1 MLLNVDDNKDVHLIV
16 CSTLRAFTVSFVSSV
31 IELNFKKTHVVISI
45 SRMFRQ
51 IVNRRSA
58 SFLRQADNIS
68 SVGRQPLHRLSFY
81 SLDALSRRN
90 TELSR
95 PQVPPSKMYPLVSFA
110 RAMSSSGP
118 ESPEQ
123 KTGVVK
129 KFKQMFKDYWYVLI
143 PVHVATSVVW

>member
-1 MLLNVDDNKDVHLIV
+1 M
-16 CSTLRAFTVSFVSSV
+16 
-31 IELNFKKTHVVISI
+31 IELNVKNLIVILI
-45 SRMFRQ
+45 SRMLRQ
-51 IVNRRSA
+51 IVTRG
-58 SFLRQADNIS
+58 NIS
-68 SVGRQPLHRLSFY
+68 SLQLADHVRSWRRQSLHRLSFY

-95 PQVPPSKMYPLVSFA
+95 PQVPPSKMYPLISFA
-110 RAMSSSGP
+110 RAMSSSGKD
-118 ESPEQ
+118 SPDQ

>member
-1 MLLNVDDNKDVHLIV
+1 
-16 CSTLRAFTVSFVSSV
+16 
-31 IELNFKKTHVVISI
+31 
-45 SRMFRQ
+45 MFRQ

-58 SFLRQADNIS
+58 SFLRQSDHVCS
-68 SVGRQPLHRLSFY
+68 WRRQSLHRQSFY

-90 TELSR
+90 AELSR
-95 PQVPPSKMYPLVSFA
+95 PQVPVSKMCPLISFT

-129 KFKQMFKDYWYVLI
+129 RFKQMFKEDLLEYRERIKKEFSQSNANLSNT
-143 PVHVATSVVW
+143 PNS

>member
-1 MLLNVDDNKDVHLIV
+1 M
-16 CSTLRAFTVSFVSSV
+16 
-31 IELNFKKTHVVISI
+31 IELNYKKPHVVILI

-51 IVNRRSA
+51 IVTRRSA
-58 SFLRQADNIS
+58 SSLRLSDHVCS
-68 SVGRQPLHRLSFY
+68 WRRQSLHRLSFY

-95 PQVPPSKMYPLVSFA
+95 PEVPPSKMYPLISFA
-110 RAMSSSGP
+110 RAMSSSGND
-118 ESPEQ
+118 SPEQ
-123 KTGVVK
+123 KTGVMK

>member
-1 MLLNVDDNKDVHLIV
+1 MLLNVVDNKDVHLRIYL
-16 CSTLRAFTVSFVSSV
+16 CFVSSV
-31 IELNFKKTHVVISI
+31 IELNFKNPHVVILI

-58 SFLRQADNIS
+58 SFLRQSDHVCS
-68 SVGRQPLHRLSFY
+68 GRRQSLHRQSFY

-90 TELSR
+90 TNVSR
-95 PQVPPSKMYPLVSFA
+95 PQVPVSKMCPLINLA
-110 RAMSSSGP
+110 RAMSSGGP

>member
-1 MLLNVDDNKDVHLIV
+1 M
-16 CSTLRAFTVSFVSSV
+16 
-31 IELNFKKTHVVISI
+31 IELNYKKPHVVILI

-58 SFLRQADNIS
+58 SFLRQSDHVCS
-68 SVGRQPLHRLSFY
+68 WRRQSLHRQSFY

-90 TELSR
+90 AELSR
-95 PQVPPSKMYPLVSFA
+95 PQVPVSKMCPLISFA